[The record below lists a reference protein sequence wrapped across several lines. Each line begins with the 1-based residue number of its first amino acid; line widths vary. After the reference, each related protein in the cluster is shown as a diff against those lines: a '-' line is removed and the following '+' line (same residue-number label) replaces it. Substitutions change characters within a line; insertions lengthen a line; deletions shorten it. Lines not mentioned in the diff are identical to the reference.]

1 MPKNEADEF
10 LNGLDDSSKEFD
22 ENTDPFAEET
32 TTEAKEPEEVEEE
45 KPLPFHKDPK
55 VQRYVEKQIAKALEG
70 KTVEKEFVKEAGE
83 SVDDYY
89 ERLIGNDTPEK
100 IAMIREAKL
109 RDEKLLAQAE
119 ERAFSRLTQEQ
130 QREVESDR
138 KAEEEL
144 DNSLEEIEETFNID
158 LTSNSPVARK
168 TRVDFMKFVEKIAPK
183 DRNGEITEFPDMNA
197 AFETF
202 QSTRQVAQPSRAK
215 DLAARGVARSGEVSS
230 KPQERV
236 TFDNM
241 DSFFDKLLGK

>member
-1 MPKNEADEF
+1 MKNEADKF

-22 ENTDPFAEET
+22 ENTDPFAEEIT
-32 TTEAKEPEEVEEE
+32 PEVEEQEEVVAEE
-45 KPLPFHKDPK
+45 KALPFHKDPK

-70 KTVEKEFVKEAGE
+70 KTVEKEFARETGE

-138 KAEEEL
+138 QAEEDL
-144 DNSLEEIEETFNID
+144 DNSLEEIEESFNVD

-168 TRVDFMKFVEKIAPK
+168 TRVDFMKFVEKLAPK

-202 QSTRQVAQPSRAK
+202 QSTRQAAPSTRAK

-241 DSFFDKLLGK
+241 DGFFDRLLGK